1 MRLEL
6 WYWGKGYK
14 MDIEK
19 EIKIASLQPIR
30 VWGDNELGEILSY
43 FIKTYGR
50 NEVCLIGAVMY
61 GLGVAHGKREERAR
75 VHKR

>member
-1 MRLEL
+1 
-6 WYWGKGYK
+6 

-19 EIKIASLQPIR
+19 EIEMATKQPLR

-43 FIKTYGR
+43 FINRYGR